1 MHVAEL
7 VVCGPLSSLARF
19 GQAILLHPRR
29 GKDEPPNLLG
39 AGRMLRLGFI
49 YPNHQIS
56 FAFSHSPF
64 LSLHHILALCHHTL
78 SHLLSPRV
86 RGRRPLPA
94 PSRRRRHF
102 PSLPYLL
109 LLWLSLLSVL
119 PLAFSSDDRRSKLN
133 QIFDSESSC
142 QASPIGCFFS
152 QSNWILILQDAPSI
166 RLRDEQ
172 LVPFEAFAE
181 LRA

>member
-1 MHVAEL
+1 MNPQICWEQVGCSGSASYIQTIRSASL
-7 VVCGPLSSLARF
+7 SRIPLSFPFTTSWLSATT
-19 GQAILLHPRR
+19 HSHTSYH
-29 GKDEPPNLLG
+29 LG
-39 AGRMLRLGFI
+39 YAEDDH
-49 YPNHQIS
+49 Y
-56 FAFSHSPF
+56 
-64 LSLHHILALCHHTL
+64 LHHLDDDDT
-78 SHLLSPRV
+78 SHR
-86 RGRRPLPA
+86 
-94 PSRRRRHF
+94 F
-102 PSLPYLL
+102 PTYL